1 MRLTNSVNNP
11 SRTMY
16 RLRVRYLLAGLFCFL
31 FAGLAMAEVVY
42 VIDHLRLGVRAN
54 PDPAESPVAVVTTGD
69 ELTVLGR
76 EGDYIRIRTGDG
88 TEGWVSNAY
97 VSDEQPA
104 VLKLQQLRKEN
115 SRIEAQA
122 GELRE
127 ALAESNDNRKA
138 MESRLSE
145 LTAENTLLQQQ
156 LGAFTGSGVM
166 QKYAWVFQGLLLV
179 AIFLGGFYLGM
190 TRYKHR
196 VRERMGGMEI

>member
-1 MRLTNSVNNP
+1 M
-11 SRTMY
+11 
-16 RLRVRYLLAGLFCFL
+16 
-31 FAGLAMAEVVY
+31 
-42 VIDHLRLGVRAN
+42 
-54 PDPAESPVAVVTTGD
+54 
-69 ELTVLGR
+69 
-76 EGDYIRIRTGDG
+76 
-88 TEGWVSNAY
+88 
-97 VSDEQPA
+97 
-104 VLKLQQLRKEN
+104 LKLQQLRKEN